1 VRFLMSI
8 DHPDNRVIDTVESAI
23 AWFNESKL
31 TGIKWIER
39 TDAAKPKG
47 YDRVV
52 IKDLNAGPLW
62 ARFYEID
69 TNRPIFV
76 GRDSVV
82 RYNVAEIEEER
93 RNGYR
98 WYVSDPAQLINVDY
112 PAWRKRWRNWIQP
125 R

>member
-1 VRFLMSI
+1 MI
-8 DHPDNRVIDTVESAI
+8 DAVESAI

-31 TGIKWIER
+31 TGIKWIEK
-39 TDAAKPKG
+39 TDASKPKG

-52 IKDLNAGPLW
+52 IKDPNAGPLW

-76 GRDSVV
+76 GRDSVI

-98 WYVSDPAQLINVDY
+98 WYVDEPAALINNDY
-112 PAWRKRWRNWIQP
+112 PAWRKKWPSVNRKPLESKP
-125 R
+125 RVGE